1 MNIAFSSQMLQNNE
15 SLQGMV
21 NKLKLENEELR
32 IASER
37 YKSLQTH
44 SSHQQ
49 ALLHQLKNRLEE
61 HE

>member
-1 MNIAFSSQMLQNNE
+1 MKEDSE
-15 SLQGMV
+15 SLQAMV

-32 IASER
+32 INGER
-37 YKSLQTH
+37 YKALQSH

>member
-1 MNIAFSSQMLQNNE
+1 MQE
-15 SLQGMV
+15 VV

-37 YKSLQTH
+37 YKALQSH

-49 ALLHQLKNRLEE
+49 ALLHQLKNRLQE